1 MCCVVFLASHLLIW
15 CTLNPGKAKC
25 APPATLLCRKA
36 GCGVGQLGM
45 WAISCK
51 QPSTQF
57 LWTHDL
63 VIGARRFGR
72 DGGARIQ
79 SKVGLA
85 NNLGEYTS
93 RSPIHVWPRE
103 CFSNAGQQL
112 GRLVWVADESEVSKG
127 ERERQ
132 LEANCTDR
140 SHCTGTD
147 SGSSTSAVPAL
158 ALSKPT
164 LTSNTSSQHSHYY
177 SRSGFDSGRRML
189 ICSVGNDHDV
199 QHVDAS

>member
-1 MCCVVFLASHLLIW
+1 M
-15 CTLNPGKAKC
+15 
-25 APPATLLCRKA
+25 R
-36 GCGVGQLGM
+36 
-45 WAISCK
+45 
-51 QPSTQF
+51 
-57 LWTHDL
+57 
-63 VIGARRFGR
+63 
-72 DGGARIQ
+72 
-79 SKVGLA
+79 LA

-127 ERERQ
+127 EREGQ

-164 LTSNTSSQHSHYY
+164 LTSNTSSQHSHCY
-177 SRSGFDSGRRML
+177 SRSGFDSGRRVL
-189 ICSVGNDHDV
+189 ICSVRNDHDD
-199 QHVDAS
+199 QHVDASYDEKVCERRRWLRWGGASAEMAVVATSKATDREDEEGRHGKVCIEHQDQIKKTSYKEN